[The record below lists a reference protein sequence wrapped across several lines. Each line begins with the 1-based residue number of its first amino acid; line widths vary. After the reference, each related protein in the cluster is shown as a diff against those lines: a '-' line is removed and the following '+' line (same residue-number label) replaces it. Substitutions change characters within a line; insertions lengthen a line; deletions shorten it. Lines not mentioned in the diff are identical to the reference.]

1 MKILKLIILSFFC
14 STILMSC
21 QSVKE
26 GLAGKQRKGG
36 DEFLVKKKNPLVK
49 PKNFNE
55 LPTPKNEQ
63 LDIPE
68 SEINDIEKLLKI
80 ENKKTS
86 KDIVNSSNLKSLEK
100 TILEKINKN

>member
-1 MKILKLIILSFFC
+1 
-14 STILMSC
+14 MSC

-49 PKNFNE
+49 PKNFDV
-55 LPTPKNEQ
+55 LPQPKSDEK
-63 LDIPE
+63 ITTTIE
-68 SEINDIEKLLKI
+68 SDVQSIEKLLKV
-80 ENKKTS
+80 ENNKSS
-86 KDIVNSSNLKSLEK
+86 KNTGNASNLKSLEK